1 MVGKWSGGCN
11 EEWFP
16 SPVKWL
22 LIRFESGPDHKNVF
36 GIIKTLLYICS
47 IVNNKKNMEKLRQ
60 KLEDKKKQL
69 QEVIEI
75 RKNGVFKNSDIEIIK
90 IENQLI
96 GEIQLLRQ
104 FV

>member
-1 MVGKWSGGCN
+1 
-11 EEWFP
+11 
-16 SPVKWL
+16 
-22 LIRFESGPDHKNVF
+22 
-36 GIIKTLLYICS
+36 
-47 IVNNKKNMEKLRQ
+47 MENLKQ

-75 RKNGVFKNSDIEIIK
+75 RKNRVFKTTDIEIIK

>member
-36 GIIKTLLYICS
+36 GIIKTLLYIC
-47 IVNNKKNMEKLRQ
+47 V
-60 KLEDKKKQL
+60 
-69 QEVIEI
+69 
-75 RKNGVFKNSDIEIIK
+75 
-90 IENQLI
+90 
-96 GEIQLLRQ
+96 
-104 FV
+104 